1 MQIRIALIHLI
12 TYTPPNDLATHNNVY
27 NYRIFDKKH
36 IYFFMAKY
44 ITTVLILTSIL
55 DKLSYD
61 LTRSS
66 CNSIYIYVGGLLN
79 NVEQYTNIVHNN
91 DVDNHVILATV

>member
-1 MQIRIALIHLI
+1 MQIRIALIPLI
-12 TYTPPNDLATHNNVY
+12 IYTPPNDLATQHLIKN
-27 NYRIFDKKH
+27 IF
-36 IYFFMAKY
+36 IFMAKY

-66 CNSIYIYVGGLLN
+66 
-79 NVEQYTNIVHNN
+79 
-91 DVDNHVILATV
+91 

>member
-1 MQIRIALIHLI
+1 MQIRIALIPLI

-27 NYRIFDKKH
+27 NYSIFDKKY

-66 CNSIYIYVGGLLN
+66 CNNIYVCRRF
-79 NVEQYTNIVHNN
+79 
-91 DVDNHVILATV
+91 AK

>member
-1 MQIRIALIHLI
+1 MQIRIALIPLI
-12 TYTPPNDLATHNNVY
+12 TYTPPNDLATHSNVY
-27 NYRIFDKKH
+27 NNRIFDKKN
-36 IYFFMAKY
+36 IFIFMAKY

-66 CNSIYIYVGGLLN
+66 CNSIYVCRRFSK
-79 NVEQYTNIVHNN
+79 
-91 DVDNHVILATV
+91 

>member
-1 MQIRIALIHLI
+1 MQYLRMSCSILGCHGGGGLIVGGLR
-12 TYTPPNDLATHNNVY
+12 YND
-27 NYRIFDKKH
+27 RIFDKKT
-36 IYFFMAKY
+36 YLFFMAKY

-66 CNSIYIYVGGLLN
+66 CNSIYVCRRF
-79 NVEQYTNIVHNN
+79 
-91 DVDNHVILATV
+91 AK

>member
-1 MQIRIALIHLI
+1 MQIRIALIPVI
-12 TYTPPNDLATHNNVY
+12 TYTPPNDLTTRDNVY
-27 NYRIFDKKH
+27 NYRIFDKKY
-36 IYFFMAKY
+36 ISIFMAKY

-66 CNSIYIYVGGLLN
+66 FNNIYVCRRF
-79 NVEQYTNIVHNN
+79 
-91 DVDNHVILATV
+91 AK

>member
-1 MQIRIALIHLI
+1 MKIRIALIPLI
-12 TYTPPNDLATHNNVY
+12 TYTLPNDLATHNNVY

-55 DKLSYD
+55 DKLTYD

-66 CNSIYIYVGGLLN
+66 CNSIYMYVGGLLN
-79 NVEQYTNIVHNN
+79 NLEQYANIDHNN
-91 DVDNHVILATV
+91 NVDNHVNLATV

>member
-1 MQIRIALIHLI
+1 MQIRIALIPSI
-12 TYTPPNDLATHNNVY
+12 TCTPPNDLATHSNVY
-27 NYRIFDKKH
+27 KTTYLIKKNK
-36 IYFFMAKY
+36 FMFMAKY

-66 CNSIYIYVGGLLN
+66 CNGIYVCRRF
-79 NVEQYTNIVHNN
+79 
-91 DVDNHVILATV
+91 AK

>member
-1 MQIRIALIHLI
+1 MQIRIPLIPLI
-12 TYTPPNDLATHNNVY
+12 TYTSPNDLATHNNVY
-27 NYRIFDKKH
+27 NDRIFDKK
-36 IYFFMAKY
+36 IFIFYGKIY

-66 CNSIYIYVGGLLN
+66 LTVYIYVGGLLN
-79 NVEQYTNIVHNN
+79 NLEQHANIDHNN
-91 DVDNHVILATV
+91 DVDNHVNLATA

>member
-1 MQIRIALIHLI
+1 
-12 TYTPPNDLATHNNVY
+12 
-27 NYRIFDKKH
+27 
-36 IYFFMAKY
+36 MAKY

-66 CNSIYIYVGGLLN
+66 CNSILFIVHLVTVYMYVGGLLN
-79 NVEQYTNIVHNN
+79 NVEQHANSDHNN
-91 DVDNHVILATV
+91 DVDNHVNLATA

>member
-1 MQIRIALIHLI
+1 MQIHIALIPLI
-12 TYTPPNDLATHNNVY
+12 THTPPNDLATHNNVY
-27 NYRIFDKKH
+27 NDRIFDKKH
-36 IYFFMAKY
+36 TFIAKY

-66 CNSIYIYVGGLLN
+66 
-79 NVEQYTNIVHNN
+79 
-91 DVDNHVILATV
+91 